1 MGITPLTHNHVL
13 TMLRTLLALTVALT
27 LVLTPPSLASM
38 NKVAPGLWVGNQHAA
53 GDLATLAKEGIT
65 AVLNVAWDLDIAY
78 PSSAYTGNMED
89 FNEHLDNLQYA
100 KVGLVDGDGKPP
112 GSLAAAVLALS
123 TFLNP
128 REGLDDKDKTT
139 FPQPVNAVLLH
150 CHSGQSRS
158 VTVAALYLTL
168 TGSYSTYKTAL
179 AHVKAARGLTDNHAV
194 PVHALTALAHKLVNK
209 GFSLNVIP
217 DDSSSS
223 STTSATSG
231 GTTTTATT
239 TSASGGPSS
248 STTASSGTT
257 AAATST
263 SGSGGGST
271 ADASP
276 AAPAGSS
283 KKSSK
288 ASVALAIV
296 FSIISVMVI
305 AFLIAFALSKRFPD
319 SRFSSAIS
327 SLSCPCRRSSSLSSA
342 YSMSAAPDYDF

>member
-1 MGITPLTHNHVL
+1 MGTPLTHNHVL

-27 LVLTPPSLASM
+27 LVLIPPSLASM

-100 KVGLVDGDGKPP
+100 KVGLVDGDGNPP

-168 TGSYSTYKTAL
+168 TGSYSTYK
-179 AHVKAARGLTDNHAV
+179 AARGLTDNHAV

-223 STTSATSG
+223 SATSATSG

-248 STTASSGTT
+248 STTASSGT

-288 ASVALAIV
+288 ASVAVAIV

-319 SRFSSAIS
+319 S
-327 SLSCPCRRSSSLSSA
+327 
-342 YSMSAAPDYDF
+342 

>member
-1 MGITPLTHNHVL
+1 MGTPLTTTCL
-13 TMLRTLLALTVALT
+13 TMLRTLALTLMTLT

-100 KVGLVDGDGKPP
+100 KVGLVDGDGNPP

-231 GTTTTATT
+231 GTTTTAT
-239 TSASGGPSS
+239 SASGGPSS

-257 AAATST
+257 AATTST

>member
-1 MGITPLTHNHVL
+1 MG
-13 TMLRTLLALTVALT
+13 
-27 LVLTPPSLASM
+27 
-38 NKVAPGLWVGNQHAA
+38 
-53 GDLATLAKEGIT
+53 
-65 AVLNVAWDLDIAY
+65 DLDIAY

-100 KVGLVDGDGKPP
+100 KVGLVDGDGNPP

-168 TGSYSTYKTAL
+168 TGSYSTYKSAL

-223 STTSATSG
+223 STTSA
-231 GTTTTATT
+231 
-239 TSASGGPSS
+239 
-248 STTASSGTT
+248 SSGTT
-257 AAATST
+257 AATTST

-327 SLSCPCRRSSSLSSA
+327 SLSCPCRRSSSLSS
-342 YSMSAAPDYDF
+342 

>member
-1 MGITPLTHNHVL
+1 MG
-13 TMLRTLLALTVALT
+13 
-27 LVLTPPSLASM
+27 
-38 NKVAPGLWVGNQHAA
+38 
-53 GDLATLAKEGIT
+53 
-65 AVLNVAWDLDIAY
+65 DLDIAY

-100 KVGLVDGDGKPP
+100 KVGLVDGDGNPP

-168 TGSYSTYKTAL
+168 SGAYPTYKTAL
-179 AHVKAARGLTDNHAV
+179 AHVKAARGLTDNKSV

-209 GFSLNVIP
+209 GFSLDVIP
-217 DDSSSS
+217 TDSSSTP
-223 STTSATSG
+223 STTSS
-231 GTTTTATT
+231 
-239 TSASGGPSS
+239 SPSS
-248 STTASSGTT
+248 STTTS
-257 AAATST
+257 AATST
-263 SGSGGGST
+263 STSGGAGTTTTSGSGST
-271 ADASP
+271 ADAAP
-276 AAPAGSS
+276 AAPAGSA

-288 ASVALAIV
+288 AGVALAIV
-296 FSIISVMVI
+296 FSIMSIMVI
-305 AFLIAFALSKRFPD
+305 AFLLSKRFPD

-327 SLSCPCRRSSSLSSA
+327 SLSCPCRRSSSLTSA